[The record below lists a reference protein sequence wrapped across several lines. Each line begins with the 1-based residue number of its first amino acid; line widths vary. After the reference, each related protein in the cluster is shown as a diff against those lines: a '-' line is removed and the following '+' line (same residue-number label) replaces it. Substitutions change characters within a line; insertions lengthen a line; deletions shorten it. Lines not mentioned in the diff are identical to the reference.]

1 MVGKLAKGLSVSF
14 LAFVL
19 LFSVMGT
26 GKKVEAKGVKTLLG
40 AGATFP
46 YPLYSKWFDV
56 YHKKTGIKVN
66 YQAIG
71 SGGGIRQL
79 LNRTVDFGGTDAFM
93 SDEEM
98 AKAPGKIVHIPTTLG
113 AVVVA
118 YNLPGKPALRLSPDV
133 LAGIFL
139 GKITKWNDPSICKLN
154 PDVNLPS
161 MKIIVVHRSD
171 GSGTT
176 NIFTDYLS
184 KVSPEWRQ
192 KVGKGKSVNWPVGL
206 GGKGNPGVAGLIT
219 QIPGSV
225 GYVELAYAKENHLP
239 VATLQN
245 KSGRFIKPSLASVS
259 AAANVPLPPDTRVS
273 ITNTDAPDGYPISG
287 FTWIIL
293 YKEQHYSGRS
303 KARAKALVDLLW
315 WCVHDAQKYNEALLY
330 GKLPR
335 AAVKQDEKI
344 LKSVTYDGKPIL
356 R

>member
-1 MVGKLAKGLSVSF
+1 MIKLLKKLAIVTLIG
-14 LAFVL
+14 AML
-19 LFSVMGT
+19 LPIIGGT
-26 GKKVEAKGVKTLLG
+26 KTEAKRVKTLLG

-56 YHKKTGIKVN
+56 YHKKTGIKIN

-79 LNRTVDFGGTDAFM
+79 LSRTVDFGGTDAFM

-98 AKAPGKIVHIPTTLG
+98 AKAPGKILHIPTTLG

-118 YNLPGKPALRLSPDV
+118 YNLPGKPTLRLTPDI

-139 GKITKWNDPSICKLN
+139 GKIKKWNDPAMVKLN
-154 PDVNLPS
+154 PGVNLPP
-161 MKIIVVHRSD
+161 MNIVVVHRSD

-176 NIFTDYLS
+176 NIFTDYLT
-184 KVSPEWRQ
+184 KVSKEWAQ
-192 KVGKGKSVNWPVGL
+192 KVGRGKSVNWPVGL

-219 QIPGSV
+219 QIPGAV
-225 GYVELAYAKENHLP
+225 GYVELAYAVQNHLP
-239 VATLQN
+239 VAMLQN

-303 KARAKALVDLLW
+303 KARALVDLLW
-315 WCVHDAQKYNEALLY
+315 WCIHDAQRYNEALLY
-330 GKLPR
+330 GKLPK
-335 AAVKQDEKI
+335 AAVAADERI
-344 LKSVTYDGKPIL
+344 LRSVTYDGRPLIK
-356 R
+356 